1 MQPMRTPVRVFA
13 AAIVALAVGIA
24 MMAHDRQT
32 GAEWAVSPEQIAD
45 ARAYGKPG
53 VEVAPGRMV
62 VEPLPSDDAARLPV
76 KWILIGLAAG
86 AAVLAGT
93 GRRGG
98 ASPPDRR

>member
-1 MQPMRTPVRVFA
+1 MRTPVRIFA
-13 AAIVALAVGIA
+13 ATAVALAVGIA
-24 MMAHDRQT
+24 VMAHDRQS

-53 VEVAPGRMV
+53 VEIAPGRMV

-76 KWILIGLAAG
+76 KWVLLGLAAG

-93 GRRGG
+93 GRRG
-98 ASPPDRR
+98 ATPPAGRP